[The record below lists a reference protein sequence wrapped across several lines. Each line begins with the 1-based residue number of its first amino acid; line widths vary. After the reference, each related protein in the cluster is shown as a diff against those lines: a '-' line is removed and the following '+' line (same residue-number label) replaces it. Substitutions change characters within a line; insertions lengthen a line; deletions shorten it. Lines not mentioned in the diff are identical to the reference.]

1 MKNLKILTI
10 LTALMLLIA
19 APMIAQTPEDPME
32 QDELVETNAQFQADD
47 DEGVE
52 ARAEVSIDDEP
63 ELNDNELEQETDVD
77 VEANAELET
86 NDDFENDDE
95 LPQTASPLALL
106 ALLGSA
112 GAGTALGLRRL
123 RK

>member
-1 MKNLKILTI
+1 MKNFKILTI
-10 LTALMLLIA
+10 LTALMLLIS
-19 APMIAQTPEDPME
+19 APIIAQTPEDPME
-32 QDELVETNAQFQADD
+32 QDELVETDAQFQADD

-52 ARAEVSIDDEP
+52 ARAEVSVDDQP
-63 ELNDNELEQETDVD
+63 EMNDNELEQETDVD
-77 VEANAELET
+77 VEADAELET

-95 LPQTASPLALL
+95 LPQTATPLALL